1 MILTDGIWDV
11 LKSIGIV
18 VICVLLFVGTY
29 LLNKRTKKPEG
40 CEDMSEHCE
49 GCSIVNCS
57 HHPNNSSKEKGEE

>member
-1 MILTDGIWDV
+1 MFLTDGIWDV

-18 VICVLLFVGTY
+18 IICVLLFVGTY

-57 HHPNNSSKEKGEE
+57 HHPNNSNKEKGED

>member
-1 MILTDGIWDV
+1 MFLTDGIWDV

-18 VICVLLFVGTY
+18 IICVLLFVGTY

-57 HHPNNSSKEKGEE
+57 HHPNNSNKEKGEE

>member
-1 MILTDGIWDV
+1 MFLTDGIWDV

-18 VICVLLFVGTY
+18 IICVLLFVGTY